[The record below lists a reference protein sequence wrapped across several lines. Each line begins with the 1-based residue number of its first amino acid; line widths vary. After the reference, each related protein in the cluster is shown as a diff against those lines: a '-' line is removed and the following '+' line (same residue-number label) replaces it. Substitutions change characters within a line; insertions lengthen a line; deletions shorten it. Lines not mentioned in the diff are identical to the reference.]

1 MPAKVVGSWMPRS
14 ASRWP
19 FAQSDSLEVQGLG
32 CFGFW
37 VSGVQVLDFRVLH
50 ECVFFSFLRALF
62 QLHMV
67 AEIAERAEPVCRP
80 GGRCSVKI
88 PTASTTKQW
97 ANIASMQS

>member
-14 ASRWP
+14 ASRRL

-50 ECVFFSFLRALF
+50 ECVFFFLFAGSF
-62 QLHMV
+62 
-67 AEIAERAEPVCRP
+67 
-80 GGRCSVKI
+80 
-88 PTASTTKQW
+88 PTAHGSRNCR
-97 ANIASMQS
+97 AGGASV